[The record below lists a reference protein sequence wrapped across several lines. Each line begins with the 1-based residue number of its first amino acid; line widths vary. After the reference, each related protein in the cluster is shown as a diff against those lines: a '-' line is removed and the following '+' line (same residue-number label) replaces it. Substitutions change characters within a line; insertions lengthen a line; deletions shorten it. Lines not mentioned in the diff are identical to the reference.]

1 MAKYFV
7 IGESGESELW
17 LIDIDSRTV
26 TPVTEAALKSSTAAD
41 ADTLQTINSAR
52 KHGFTV
58 VKGINIAIA
67 SGTRTGAKAQ
77 SYSEGE
83 QK

>member
-26 TPVTEAALKSSTAAD
+26 TPVTEAALKAAAD
-41 ADTLQTINSAR
+41 ADTIQIIGRAR
-52 KHGFTV
+52 KDGFTV
-58 VKGINIAIA
+58 AKGINIAIA
-67 SGTRTGAKAQ
+67 SGTRTGAKAN
-77 SYSEGE
+77 SYIESD
-83 QK
+83 